1 MGIFSRFKKSGN
13 FNLSKSDFKTE
24 SDDFEVISV
33 KVSDDFYDLFP
44 QAKKKENCTGKST
57 LITNTSS
64 VSLFGNKVEIS
75 YDPNETELNENIFI
89 NQINRNLNWIADNEN
104 GIKCTIAKKLLSLK
118 NQSWLEENEIE
129 LTETK
134 FIKRIK
140 LTSISFF
147 GKGNSELIF
156 NDGNLFWEHD
166 IVADLNTKNKL
177 TDINIRG

>member
-1 MGIFSRFKKSGN
+1 MGIFSKFKNSGN
-13 FNLSKSDFKTE
+13 FNLSKSDFKTG

-44 QAKKKENCTGKST
+44 QAKKNEKCTGEST

-64 VSLFGNKVEIS
+64 VSLFENKVVIL
-75 YDPNETELNENIFI
+75 YDPNEIELNEDIFI
-89 NQINRNLNWIADNEN
+89 NQINRNLNWIVDNEN
-104 GIKCTIAKKLLSLK
+104 GIKCSIAKKLISLK
-118 NQSWLEENEIE
+118 NESWLKENETE
-129 LTETK
+129 LTETE

-140 LTSISFF
+140 LTSIFFF

-156 NDGNLFWEHD
+156 NDGNLFCEHE
-166 IVADLNTKNKL
+166 IVAVLNTKYKL